1 MMHPDDM
8 TKDIETVLVPE
19 EKLREQ
25 IHEMGARL
33 TKEYAG
39 KLPLFVGILKGCVP
53 FFTAMTQEIQIPSQ
67 WDFISISSYDGT
79 ASTGRMTF
87 RKDIDHDIRG
97 HPALPQGTVAQA
109 QARFPENLY
118 AARQACGPH
127 GGAGSRL

>member
-53 FFTAMTQEIQIPSQ
+53 FFTAMTQEIQIPK
-67 WDFISISSYDGT
+67 IGR
-79 ASTGRMTF
+79 ASCRE
-87 RKDIDHDIRG
+87 RVS
-97 HPALPQGTVAQA
+97 A
-109 QARFPENLY
+109 
-118 AARQACGPH
+118 
-127 GGAGSRL
+127 